1 MHPWDDWDHIVK
13 IDPDKTLFEGET
25 FEDVCAT
32 GTDAIA
38 VGGTTGMTEEKMSRV
53 IEACGN
59 HHLPVYIEPSHDGAV
74 VHTDALDGYLI
85 PVVFNAGD
93 VAWTTGVHKEWVRLD
108 GDIDWEKTF
117 TEAYIVLNPDSS
129 VGELTQADC
138 DLDPDEV
145 AAYAEV
151 AEQMFGQSIVY
162 VEYSGMLGDPET
174 VQAAH
179 DALDTASLF
188 YGGGIHDYDSAHE
201 MAQHADT
208 IVVGDLVHDEGVD
221 AVRETVRGA
230 KDVDRGQEAY
240 PASRT

>member
-1 MHPWDDWDHIVK
+1 MNPWDDWDHIVK
-13 IDPDKTLFEGET
+13 IDPDKTLIDGET

-53 IEACGN
+53 IEACGKYQ
-59 HHLPVYIEPSHDGAV
+59 LPVYIEPSHDGAV
-74 VHTDALDGYLI
+74 VHSDALDGYLI

-108 GDIDWEKTF
+108 GDINWEKTF

-129 VGELTQADC
+129 VATVTESNC
-138 DLDPDEV
+138 DLEADEV
-145 AAYAEV
+145 ASYAEV
-151 AEQMFGQSIVY
+151 AEKMFGQQIVY
-162 VEYSGMLGDPET
+162 IEYSGTLGDPEI

-179 DALDTASLF
+179 DTLDTASLF

-208 IVVGDLVHDEGVD
+208 VIVGDLVHDEGVD
-221 AVRETVRGA
+221 AVRETVEGA
-230 KDVDRGQEAY
+230 NDMKREIR
-240 PASRT
+240 PS

>member
-1 MHPWDDWDHIVK
+1 MNPWDDWDHIVK
-13 IDPDKTLFEGET
+13 IDPDKTLIDGET

-53 IEACGN
+53 IEACGKYQ
-59 HHLPVYIEPSHDGAV
+59 LPVYIEPSHDGAV
-74 VHTDALDGYLI
+74 VHSDALDGYLI

-108 GDIDWEKTF
+108 GDINWEKTF

-129 VGELTQADC
+129 VATVTESNC
-138 DLDPDEV
+138 DLESDEV
-145 AAYAEV
+145 ASYAEV
-151 AEQMFGQSIVY
+151 AEKMFGQQIVY
-162 VEYSGMLGDPET
+162 IEYSGTLGDPEI

-179 DALDTASLF
+179 DTLDTASLF

-208 IVVGDLVHDEGVD
+208 VIVGDLVHDEGVD
-221 AVRETVRGA
+221 AVRETVEGA
-230 KDVDRGQEAY
+230 NDMKREIR
-240 PASRT
+240 PS

>member
-1 MHPWDDWDHIVK
+1 MNPWDDWDHIVK
-13 IDPDKTLFEGET
+13 IDPDKTLIDGET

-53 IEACGN
+53 IEACGKYQ
-59 HHLPVYIEPSHDGAV
+59 LPVYIEPSHDGAV
-74 VHTDALDGYLI
+74 VHSDALDGYLI

-108 GDIDWEKTF
+108 GDINWEKTF

-129 VGELTQADC
+129 VATVTESNC
-138 DLDPDEV
+138 DLEADEV
-145 AAYAEV
+145 ASYAEV
-151 AEQMFGQSIVY
+151 AEKMFGQQIVY
-162 VEYSGMLGDPET
+162 IEYSGTLGDPEI

-179 DALDTASLF
+179 ETLDTASLF

-208 IVVGDLVHDEGVD
+208 VIVGDLVHDEGVD
-221 AVRETVRGA
+221 AVRETVKGA
-230 KDVDRGQEAY
+230 NDMKREIR
-240 PASRT
+240 PS